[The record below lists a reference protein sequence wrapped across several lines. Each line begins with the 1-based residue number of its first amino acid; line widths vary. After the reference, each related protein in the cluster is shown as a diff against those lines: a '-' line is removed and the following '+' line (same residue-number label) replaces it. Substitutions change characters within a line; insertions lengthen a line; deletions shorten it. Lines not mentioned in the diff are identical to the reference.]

1 MKLHFLERWERD
13 QKELVEKL
21 ELFLD
26 HIRSGK
32 ISRSDHLVR
41 QKHDEVFAEI
51 DCLDCANCC
60 KTTPAL
66 VTGPDV
72 KRIAKYLK
80 IPPRIFKKRYLLE
93 DLNGELSFRQ
103 VPCVFLEEDNKCSIY
118 EVRPESCRDYPHT
131 DTGSFRKRARL
142 HQANLSVCPAAFE
155 IVKRLHQ

>member
-13 QKELVEKL
+13 QTGLKDKL
-21 ELFLD
+21 NRFLEN
-26 HIRSGK
+26 INSGV
-32 ISRSDHLVR
+32 ISRSGPRVR
-41 QKHDEVFAEI
+41 QIHDQVFAEI
-51 DCLDCANCC
+51 DCLECANCC

-66 VTGPDV
+66 VSGADL

-80 IPPRIFKKRYLLE
+80 MPPKIFKRKYLLE
-93 DLNGELSFRQ
+93 DIDGEMSFRQ
-103 VPCVFLEEDNKCSIY
+103 VPCVFLEEDNKCGLY

-155 IVKRLHQ
+155 IVKRLEQ